1 VGVGFGG
8 ENEMIRKRPL
18 KTLIANANAAAIK
31 SQNTLDRA
39 NALIAQSSDA
49 VSEVE
54 KRTLEV
60 MTALLAD
67 ANATLQAARDLL
79 QAIQDGV
86 SLTLVR
92 QGDDSIMDF
101 VMGRVDKLPIGIGVD
116 FGGDEESE

>member
-1 VGVGFGG
+1 MPMKG
-8 ENEMIRKRPL
+8 RKRPL
-18 KTLIANANAAAIK
+18 KTLLANANAAALK
-31 SQNTLDRA
+31 SQDTLDRA
-39 NALIAQSSDA
+39 NALIAQAGDA

-67 ANATLQAARDLL
+67 ANETLQATRDLI

-86 SLTLVR
+86 SLTLEQ

-101 VMGRVDKLPIGIGVD
+101 VMGRCKQLPIGVGVD
-116 FGGDEESE
+116 FGDDEERDA

>member
-1 VGVGFGG
+1 
-8 ENEMIRKRPL
+8 MARQRPL

-67 ANATLQAARDLL
+67 ANVTLQAARDLL
-79 QAIQDGV
+79 QTIQDGV

-116 FGGDEESE
+116 FGGDEEE